1 MKIYATYGLVGA
13 LLAALQTLAL
23 FFLGLHG
30 DRIHLLNDWKI
41 SVPIAVL
48 GFVISVA
55 VVILGIRAWREAA
68 PGKAMSY
75 GRGVGGGCLVGLWQ
89 GLGMAV
95 FTLLYGYGIN
105 PGLKATMVANAMA
118 EMQKKNVPAEAYP
131 MAEKMMNITMSPA
144 VQAFGGFV
152 WLVGLALVVSLIAAA
167 VLKRAAVEPVAVPP
181 AV

>member
-1 MKIYATYGLVGA
+1 MNTYATYGLVGA
-13 LLAALQTLAL
+13 LLGALQTLVL

-30 DRIHLLNDWKI
+30 DRMHVLNDWKI
-41 SVPIAVL
+41 SVPLGLL

-55 VVILGIRAWREAA
+55 VVVLGIRAWREAA

-75 GRGVGGGCLVGLWQ
+75 GRGVGGGCLIGLWQ
-89 GLGMAV
+89 GMGMAV
-95 FTLLYGYGIN
+95 FTLLYGYVIN

-144 VQAFGGFV
+144 VQAIGGFI
-152 WLVGLALVVSLIAAA
+152 WLAGLSLVVSLIAAA
-167 VLKRAAVEPVAVPP
+167 VLKRAAAEPAAVPP
-181 AV
+181 AA